1 MSNRPLIRPH
11 LDDIRKEPAG
21 GTRRK
26 VPPPE
31 STAAEAFYY
40 IKQMN
45 AGTPVVLLLNDGER
59 LEGIIEWYD
68 RMCIK
73 LNRDDAPDL
82 VVMKHAIRYMH
93 KHEDFED
100 KGDLQAVDEQ
110 VDAAGTNG
118 KRSRRD

>member
-1 MSNRPLIRPH
+1 MSNRPLIRPN
-11 LDDIRKEPAG
+11 LADIRKDPPG
-21 GTRRK
+21 GAKRK

-45 AGTPVVLLLNDGER
+45 AGTPVVVQLNDGKR

-73 LNRDDAPDL
+73 LNREDAPDL

-100 KGDLQAVDEQ
+100 KDDLEPAGEQ
-110 VDAAGTNG
+110 TDPADSNG
-118 KRSRRD
+118 GRH